1 MRKVYWTAYARG
13 DHYRATQR
21 VLDRTSAWGVL
32 SQVNRYSDLMVSVVV
47 EIMDERLGQL
57 LAALEE
63 VVEVEQVEDQVVGPD
78 HPCLLYLNVRM
89 QDGTGD
95 LSIETPAVPG

>member
-13 DHYRATQR
+13 DHYLATQQ
-21 VLDRTSAWGVL
+21 VLDRISAWGIL
-32 SQVNRYSDLMVSVVV
+32 AQVNRYSDLMVSAVV
-47 EIMDERLGQL
+47 EVAEERLGPL

-63 VVEVEQVEDQVVGPD
+63 IVAVEQVEDQVVGPD
-78 HPCLLYLNVRM
+78 HPCMVYLNVRM
-89 QDGTGD
+89 QDGKGD